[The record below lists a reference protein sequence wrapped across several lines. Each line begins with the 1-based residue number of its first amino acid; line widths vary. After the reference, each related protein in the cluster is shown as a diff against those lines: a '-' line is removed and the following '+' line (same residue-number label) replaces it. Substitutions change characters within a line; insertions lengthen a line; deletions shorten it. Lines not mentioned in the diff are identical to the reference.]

1 VKRAFTAGTILIA
14 LAIIVGA
21 ARAGEDSNPSRAP
34 QRLSETGLYAEL
46 VSGRIA
52 AGVLPFEPQYPLWT
66 DGAAKS
72 RWIGIPSGT
81 AIDASDVNRWVFPV
95 GTKLWKE
102 FAFEGRKIET
112 RLLWRASSEEWV
124 FATYV
129 WNDEQTDAFL
139 APAGG
144 IRNHYRIGGSAPYSI
159 PSEPDCRAC
168 HESGGTPVLGFNA
181 LQLSDD
187 RDPLAP
193 HAKPLDDSSMTLT
206 RLDRLGLLAPRPPE
220 LIENAP
226 RIYARS
232 PRERAVLGYLS
243 ANCGSCHNE
252 HGPLASLGL
261 YLQHGATSLGW
272 ERAPAYSTSVDVA
285 GHYVTPGVSPVSSR
299 RVAPGSPEASAII
312 YRMSSRR
319 PSSQMPPLGTAVV
332 DEEALD
338 LIRAWIAEDLGDGRG
353 AVRVAAQGR

>member
-1 VKRAFTAGTILIA
+1 MRRRFTTGMLMVA
-14 LAIIVGA
+14 LAIAVGA
-21 ARAGEDSNPSRAP
+21 ARAGGDPAPSRAP

-46 VSGRIA
+46 STGRIA
-52 AGVLPFEPQYPLWT
+52 PGVLPFEPQYPLWT
-66 DGAAKS
+66 DGASKA
-72 RWIGIPSGT
+72 RWVELPAGT
-81 AIDASDVNRWVFPV
+81 TIDASNVDRWVFPV

-102 FAFEGRKIET
+102 FAFEGRRIET
-112 RLLWRASSEEWV
+112 RLLWRATAERWV

-129 WNDEQTDAFL
+129 WNEAQTEAFL
-139 APAGG
+139 APVTG
-144 IRNHYRIGGSAPYSI
+144 IRNHYEIGGKDPYSI

-193 HAKPLDDSSMTLT
+193 HARPLDGSSMTLT
-206 RLDRLGLLAPRPPE
+206 RLDGLGLLGPRPPE

-243 ANCGSCHNE
+243 SNCGSCHNE

-261 YLQHGATSLGW
+261 YLQHGTTSLGR
-272 ERAPAYSTSVDVA
+272 ERAPAYSTAVDVA
-285 GHYVTPGVSPVSSR
+285 GEYVTPGVSPVESR
-299 RVAPGSPEASAII
+299 RVAPGFPETSAIV

-319 PSSQMPPLGTAVV
+319 PSSQMPPLGTAIV
-332 DEEALD
+332 DVQALE
-338 LIRAWIAEDLGDGRG
+338 LIRAWIAEDLRDGRG
-353 AVRVAAQGR
+353 ALRVAASGH

>member
-1 VKRAFTAGTILIA
+1 MKRVFTAGTIMIA
-14 LAIIVGA
+14 LAIVVGA
-21 ARAGEDSNPSRAP
+21 ARAGGDSSSSPAP

-46 VSGRIA
+46 SSGRIA
-52 AGVLPFEPQYPLWT
+52 PGVLPFEPQYPLWT

-72 RWIGIPSGT
+72 RWIELPAGT
-81 AIDASDVNRWVFPV
+81 TIDASNVNRWVFPV

-102 FAFEGRKIET
+102 FAFDGRRIET

-129 WNDEQTDAFL
+129 WDEAQTEAYL
-139 APAGG
+139 APAEG
-144 IRNHYRIGGSAPYSI
+144 IRNHYQIRGTDPYSI

-193 HAKPLDDSSMTLT
+193 HAKPLDGSSMTLT
-206 RLDRLGLLAPRPPE
+206 RLDRLGLLAPRPQD
-220 LIENAP
+220 LIDNAP

-252 HGPLASLGL
+252 TGPLASLGL
-261 YLQHGATSLGW
+261 YLQHVPTSLGW
-272 ERAPAYSTSVDVA
+272 ERAPGYSTAVNVA
-285 GHYVTPGVSPVSSR
+285 GDYVTPGLSPVESR
-299 RVAPGSPEASAII
+299 RVAPGIPEASAIV

-319 PSSQMPPLGTAVV
+319 PASQMPPLGTAVV

-338 LIRAWIAEDLGDGRG
+338 LIRSWIAEDLGEGR
-353 AVRVAAQGR
+353 RTLRAAANGH